1 MTYTQNNSLAVLTK
15 NIEILNSPLDKDRKR
30 DIAILDITETSDN
43 EKKMTD
49 ILEILFDINVN
60 NMDILKNNV
69 IDIIKFLNKSVN

>member
-60 NMDILKNNV
+60 NMDIIKNNV